1 MIVIVNFIPL
11 IEIVDNFT
19 EWCRPIVDG
28 FCYLPTP
35 IMFLGGKLML
45 PKFEDFEFSLGG
57 GGGIDCVSSFKVSVE
72 KK

>member
-1 MIVIVNFIPL
+1 
-11 IEIVDNFT
+11 
-19 EWCRPIVDG
+19 
-28 FCYLPTP
+28 
-35 IMFLGGKLML
+35 ML